1 MKVPSDALKS
11 YAKRPVSSLSYASE
25 NITKNPALRRRK
37 KPLPRRN
44 ARCDECVIL
53 SSGLIGLEV
62 LSEVMELK
70 AEIQEAVKQS
80 MKSGDRVTLSTLRL
94 LLSAVHNEEIRVRGE
109 LSKEDI
115 QRTITTLCKQRTE
128 AIDLYRKGGRE
139 DLAQKEEAEFA
150 VLKRFLPE
158 QLTEEE
164 VKNLIQACIAEA
176 GAKGVQDLGK
186 VMKLVMPKVA
196 GRSDGKR
203 VNELAKG
210 LLAG

>member
-1 MKVPSDALKS
+1 
-11 YAKRPVSSLSYASE
+11 
-25 NITKNPALRRRK
+25 
-37 KPLPRRN
+37 
-44 ARCDECVIL
+44 
-53 SSGLIGLEV
+53 
-62 LSEVMELK
+62 MELK

-94 LLSAVHNEEIRVRGE
+94 LLSAVHNEEIRVRKE

-150 VLKRFLPE
+150 VLKRFLPQ
-158 QLTEEE
+158 QLTDEE
-164 VKNLIQACIAEA
+164 VKDLIQACIAEA

-186 VMKLVMPKVA
+186 VMKLVMTKVA